1 MLKSLLLSTCL
12 SLALQCSAIA
22 PAATD
27 LSYVVPPPAADGGKT
42 WKAAHS
48 RAQGLVA
55 QMTLQEKVNLVT
67 GQEGPCAGQTGNV
80 TRLGIPQMCYQ
91 DGPAGPRPGNI
102 QFPSGVTT
110 AATWDV
116 ELIYARS
123 LAMGKEFYDL
133 GIHVAMGIITG
144 ECSIHPPPPPHW
156 L

>member
-1 MLKSLLLSTCL
+1 
-12 SLALQCSAIA
+12 
-22 PAATD
+22 
-27 LSYVVPPPAADGGKT
+27 
-42 WKAAHS
+42 
-48 RAQGLVA
+48 
-55 QMTLQEKVNLVT
+55 MTLQEKVNLVT
-67 GQEGPCAGQTGNV
+67 GQEGGCAGQTGNI
-80 TRLGIPQMCYQ
+80 TRLGIPQMCFQ

-116 ELIYARS
+116 DLIYARS

-144 ECSIHPPPPPHW
+144 ECDSHPPR